1 MMTVLNY
8 LFISCFVLETSILFL
23 ISWLMLTNVL
33 LIDLGVLFVTVIIFC
48 FNKGYG
54 EHAELCELY
63 LEMCLMLMIR
73 DLQICGCCSQPLKNT
88 QMAVYTV
95 LLNHFI

>member
-1 MMTVLNY
+1 
-8 LFISCFVLETSILFL
+8 
-23 ISWLMLTNVL
+23 MLTNVL
-33 LIDLGVLFVTVIIFC
+33 LINLGVLFMTVIIFC
-48 FNKGYG
+48 FNKVYG
-54 EHAELCELY
+54 EHAELCEVY

-95 LLNHFI
+95 LLHHSI

>member
-1 MMTVLNY
+1 
-8 LFISCFVLETSILFL
+8 
-23 ISWLMLTNVL
+23 MLTNVL
-33 LIDLGVLFVTVIIFC
+33 LIDLGVLFMTVFIFG

-54 EHAELCELY
+54 EHAELCVLY
-63 LEMCLMLMIR
+63 LEMCLVLMIR

-95 LLNHFI
+95 LLHHSI